1 MNRTKHKMVIIIR
14 NDLHM
19 NTGKCVAQGSHAV
32 VGTIREI
39 EKNGSQIQ
47 KDILEKW
54 EKDSFTKIVLGVN
67 SEKELDD
74 YFGKVTNAGYLSRLI
89 VDKGWTV
96 FNEVPTKT
104 CFAFLGV
111 SLDIDKITG
120 DLRLYKG

>member
-1 MNRTKHKMVIIIR
+1 MSRTNHKMVIVMR
-14 NDLHM
+14 KDLNM
-19 NTGKCVAQGSHAV
+19 NSGKCVVQGSHAV

-39 EKNGSQIQ
+39 EKNGSSAQ
-47 KDILEKW
+47 KEILEKW
-54 EKDSFTKIVLGVN
+54 EKDSFTKIVLEVS

-74 YFGKVTNAGYLSRLI
+74 YFEKVTNAGYLSRLI

-120 DLRLYKG
+120 VLNLYKG